1 MATIVQEHKAG
12 VVVPPPPIWP
22 DESRG
27 GGGSGDSRSSFP
39 ISKGQMG
46 LWILLIAI
54 LMFFAGLSSA
64 YIVLRGMPDWQS
76 IEIPSILWLN
86 TAILLASSAAVEAA
100 RKSLAHRRVDV
111 MKTWIL
117 VSAVFAFLFLAGQLY
132 AWRQL
137 VAAGVYL
144 PSTLHSSFFYILTGL
159 HGIHLLGGISAM
171 GYVLVRAFRNQ
182 IVPGEDESLKL
193 CATYWHFMDGL
204 WVYLFVLLVL
214 A

>member
-1 MATIVQEHKAG
+1 MATIVQERKPG
-12 VVVPPPPIWP
+12 GIVPPPRWP
-22 DESRG
+22 GESG
-27 GGGSGDSRSSFP
+27 GNGGSGDSGSSFP
-39 ISKGQMG
+39 VSKGQLA
-46 LWILLIAI
+46 LWILLIVI
-54 LMFFAGLSSA
+54 LMMFAGLSSA

-76 IEIPSILWLN
+76 IQIPSILWLN
-86 TAILLASSAAVEAA
+86 TAILLASSAAIEAA

-117 VSAVFAFLFLAGQLY
+117 VSAVFGFAFLAGQLY

-137 VAAGVYL
+137 VLAGVYL

-159 HGIHLLGGISAM
+159 HGIHLLGGVSAL
-171 GYVLVRAFRNQ
+171 GYVLVRAFRNRV
-182 IVPGEDESLKL
+182 IPGRDESLKL

>member
-1 MATIVQEHKAG
+1 MAA
-12 VVVPPPPIWP
+12 VVHEGKPGGIVPPPVWP
-22 DESRG
+22 EELG
-27 GGGSGDSRSSFP
+27 GDGGSGGSRPAFP
-39 ISKGQMG
+39 ISKGQLG
-46 LWILLIAI
+46 LWILLAAI
-54 LMFFAGLSSA
+54 LMLFAGLSSA

-76 IEIPSILWLN
+76 IAIPPILWLN
-86 TAILLASSAAVEAA
+86 TAILLASSAAIEAA
-100 RKSLAHRRVDV
+100 RRSLAHERVDV

-117 VSAVFAFLFLAGQLY
+117 VSAAFGLSFLAGQLY

-159 HGIHLLGGISAM
+159 HGIHLVGGLSGL
-171 GYVLVRAFRNQ
+171 GYVLARALRNR
-182 IVPGEDESLKL
+182 IIPGRDESLKL
-193 CATYWHFMDGL
+193 CATYWHFMDAL

>member
-1 MATIVQEHKAG
+1 MATIVQEHKSG
-12 VVVPPPPIWP
+12 GVVPPPVWP
-22 DESRG
+22 DEFRG
-27 GGGSGDSRSSFP
+27 DGGSGEFRSSFP
-39 ISKGQMG
+39 ISKEQLG

-54 LMFFAGLSSA
+54 LMLFAGLSSA

-76 IEIPSILWLN
+76 IEIPPILWLN
-86 TAILLASSAAVEAA
+86 TAILLASSAAIEAA

-117 VSAVFAFLFLAGQLY
+117 VSAAFGFAFLVGQLY

-137 VAAGVYL
+137 VSAGVYL
-144 PSTLHSSFFYILTGL
+144 PSTMHSSFFYLLTGL
-159 HGIHLLGGISAM
+159 HGIHLLGGVSAM
-171 GYVLVRAFRNQ
+171 GYVLVKAFRNR
-182 IVPGEDESLKL
+182 IVSDSDQSLKL

>member
-1 MATIVQEHKAG
+1 MAAIVHERKPG
-12 VVVPPPPIWP
+12 GVVPPPVWP
-22 DESRG
+22 QKFG
-27 GGGSGDSRSSFP
+27 GDDGSGDSGSSFP
-39 ISKGQMG
+39 ISKGQLG

-54 LMFFAGLSSA
+54 LMMFAGLSSA

-76 IEIPSILWLN
+76 IQIPPVLWLN
-86 TAILLASSAAVEAA
+86 TAILLASSAAIEAA

-117 VSAVFAFLFLAGQLY
+117 LSAVFGFAFLAGQLY

-137 VAAGVYL
+137 VQAGVFL

-159 HGIHLLGGISAM
+159 HGIHLLGGVSAL
-171 GYVLVRAFRNQ
+171 GYVLIRAFRNQ
-182 IVPGEDESLKL
+182 IIPGRDESLKL
-193 CATYWHFMDGL
+193 TATYWHFMDGL
-204 WVYLFVLLVL
+204 WVYLFILLVL